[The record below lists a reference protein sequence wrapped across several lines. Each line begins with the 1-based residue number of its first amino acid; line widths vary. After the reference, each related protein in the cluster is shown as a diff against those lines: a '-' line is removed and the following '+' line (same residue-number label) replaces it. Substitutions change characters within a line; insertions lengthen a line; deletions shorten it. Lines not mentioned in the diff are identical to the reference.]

1 MKKVVLLVLIF
12 ICILSMTSCIG
23 RNWVLLDTYK
33 EGYSYLYGE
42 RDDNINNY
50 SSKLQEVK
58 YANEFLPALD
68 ELSGY
73 TNISYSYQLSMD
85 CLFKIP
91 FFCSDAISLF
101 VEYPEDIY
109 EQKKEEVLA
118 FYKFLKEPYIRD
130 DGILESPLAEF
141 QYNGY
146 QFKTAMKEGY
156 TAPKFFMLIGYNDEI
171 NRIVY
176 CYYSN
181 IDHDYIA
188 ESGEDYLQEMIYF
201 MDTRFYWNDI
211 E

>member
-1 MKKVVLLVLIF
+1 MKKVILLLLVF
-12 ICILSMTSCIG
+12 ICIFSMTSCIG
-23 RNWVLLDTYK
+23 RDWVLLDTYK

-42 RDDNINNY
+42 RDDNIGNY
-50 SSKLQEVK
+50 SCKLEEVK
-58 YANEFLPALD
+58 YANEFLPELN

-73 TNISYSYQLSMD
+73 TNIAYSYQLSME

-109 EQKKEEVLA
+109 KQKKEEVLA
-118 FYKFLKEPYIRD
+118 SYEFLKESYIRD
-130 DGILESPLAEF
+130 NGILESPLAEF
-141 QYNGY
+141 EYKGY
-146 QFKTAMKEGY
+146 HFQTAMKEGY
-156 TAPKFFMLIGYNDEI
+156 TAPKYFILIGYSDET

-181 IDHDYIA
+181 FDHDYIA
-188 ESGEDYLQEMIYF
+188 ESGEDHLQEMIYF
-201 MDTRFYWNDI
+201 MDTRFYWNDM